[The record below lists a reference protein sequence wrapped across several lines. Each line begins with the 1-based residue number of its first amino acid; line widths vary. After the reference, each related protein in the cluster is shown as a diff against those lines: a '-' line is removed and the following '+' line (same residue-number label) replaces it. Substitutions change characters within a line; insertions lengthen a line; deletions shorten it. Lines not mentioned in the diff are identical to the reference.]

1 MTLDEKLEQFYNAT
15 IESATTQNIEIVE
28 EYKQNLDKLFEEY
41 KKDAL
46 KKSEQTFRLESE
58 NLIREK
64 NRTLS
69 SEAINIKRK
78 LNEKNIELTDILFD
92 DVMNRL
98 KNFMKTKEY
107 EELLVKF
114 ILDAKEFAREDE
126 LTIYINPTDIGLKHT
141 LEDKTQV
148 PLTISQ
154 YDFIGGTRA
163 VIHAK
168 NILIDHSFSSKI
180 AAQKEHYTFSVN

>member
-15 IESATTQNIEIVE
+15 IESATTRNIEIVE
-28 EYKQNLDKLFEEY
+28 EYKQNLDKMFDEY

-46 KKSEQTFRLESE
+46 KKSEQTYRLESE

-78 LNEKNIELTDILFD
+78 INEKNLELTDILFD
-92 DVMNRL
+92 DVMKRL
-98 KNFMKTKEY
+98 QEFMKTKEY
-107 EELLVKF
+107 EDLLVKF
-114 ILDAKEFAREDE
+114 IVAAKEFAREDD
-126 LTIYINPTDIGLKHT
+126 LTIYINPTDIGLKQN
-141 LEDKTQV
+141 LEDKTNV
-148 PLTISQ
+148 SLTISQ

-180 AAQKEHYTFSVN
+180 AAEKEHYTFSVN

>member
-15 IESATTQNIEIVE
+15 IESATTRNIEIVE
-28 EYKQNLDKLFEEY
+28 EYKQNLDKMFDDY

-46 KKSEQTFRLESE
+46 KKSEQTYRLESE

-78 LNEKNIELTDILFD
+78 INDKNVELTDILFE
-92 DVMNRL
+92 DVMN
-98 KNFMKTKEY
+98 KIQAFMKSKEY
-107 EELLVKF
+107 EELLRNQ
-114 ILDAKEFAREDE
+114 ILSAKEFAREDE
-126 LTIYINPTDIGLKHT
+126 LTIYINPTDEGLKHT
-141 LEDKTQV
+141 LEEQTKVT
-148 PLTISQ
+148 LTLSQ

-180 AAQKEHYTFSVN
+180 AAQKEHYTFLVN

>member
-98 KNFMKTKEY
+98 TNFMKTKEY